1 VNLRRRF
8 LISAAVLALV
18 LAACGSEAPEEAT
31 SERSPAAPSATSA
44 PATSDSSSP
53 GGAPS
58 ELLMFTAPAIGGGQV
73 DAAVF
78 QGRPTL
84 LWFWAP
90 W

>member
-1 VNLRRRF
+1 MIPRRRLSSF
-8 LISAAVLALV
+8 AALVALV
-18 LAACGSEAPEEAT
+18 LAGCGSEAPEEKVADRSTTPTTASRSADTGGAT
-31 SERSPAAPSATSA
+31 SE
-44 PATSDSSSP
+44 
-53 GGAPS
+53 
-58 ELLMFTAPAIGGGQV
+58 LLAFKAPAIGGGQV

>member
-1 VNLRRRF
+1 M
-8 LISAAVLALV
+8 VLALV
-18 LAACGSEAPEEAT
+18 LAACGAEVPEQAAT
-31 SERSPAAPSATSA
+31 DGSAAAAPPTSA
-44 PATSDSSSP
+44 ESSADSSREPST
-53 GGAPS
+53 GAPS
-58 ELLMFTAPAIGGGQV
+58 ELLMFKAPAIGGGQV